1 MVRLPVEVPPGRAEI
16 IVIVA
21 PTVPTAPRGGISG
34 LVGLLRSDG
43 AAPDDEEVARIL
55 DEAREGRA
63 GR

>member
-1 MVRLPVEVPPGRAEI
+1 MVRLPAEVPPGRAEI

-21 PTVPTAPRGGISG
+21 PTAPRGGISG

-55 DEAREGRA
+55 DEAREERA